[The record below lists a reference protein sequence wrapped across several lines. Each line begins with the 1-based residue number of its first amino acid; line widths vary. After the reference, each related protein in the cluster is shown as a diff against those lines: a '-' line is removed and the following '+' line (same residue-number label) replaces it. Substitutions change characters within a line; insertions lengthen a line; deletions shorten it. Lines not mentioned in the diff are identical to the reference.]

1 VNRAPSTNVSEI
13 IVYSTSWCPDC
24 RHVKRFLKE
33 RGVTF
38 IEINIDESPD
48 AEDLVLRINHGRRK
62 VPTLT
67 IDGRPF
73 ACSPYNPTQLAE
85 ELHVPLNP
93 SR

>member
-1 VNRAPSTNVSEI
+1 VNPAPTTDVSEI
-13 IVYSTSWCPDC
+13 ILYSTSWCPDC

-33 RGVTF
+33 RGVAF
-38 IEINIDESPD
+38 IEINIDESPEF
-48 AEDLVLRINHGRRK
+48 EDLVLSINHGRRK

-67 IDGRPF
+67 VDGRHF
-73 ACSPYNPTQLAE
+73 SCSPFNPHQLAE